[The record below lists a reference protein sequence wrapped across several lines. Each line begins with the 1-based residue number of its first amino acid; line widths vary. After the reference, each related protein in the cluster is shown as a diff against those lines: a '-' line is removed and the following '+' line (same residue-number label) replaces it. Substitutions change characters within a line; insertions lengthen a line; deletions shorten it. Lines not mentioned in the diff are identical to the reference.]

1 VLAES
6 VVWLQVGSPVG
17 AVLEVNVF
25 GNATT
30 VQRPSPSGYQAM
42 AIPAATLSDV
52 CVDHALE
59 VQFMANVP
67 APAAA
72 ALGDRHATCR
82 RTATDLSVR
91 PPRPHPSHTER
102 RASRTGATA
111 SKSRLI
117 ILSWRTQHV
126 S

>member
-1 VLAES
+1 M
-6 VVWLQVGSPVG
+6 G

-25 GNATT
+25 GNSTT

-59 VQFMANVP
+59 VQFMAHVP

-72 ALGDRHATCR
+72 ALGDRHVTCR
-82 RTATDLSVR
+82 RTATESGCRSGSGEPAGLGIEAVD
-91 PPRPHPSHTER
+91 
-102 RASRTGATA
+102 
-111 SKSRLI
+111 
-117 ILSWRTQHV
+117 QHH
-126 S
+126 SGREHLLDFL